1 MAAESQKSQ
10 NALIRQKLMT
20 TQPNDPDSFPAEDSW
35 PPENV
40 EIIIEKDS
48 ETFYLSPQGV
58 FVKKGAKKWK
68 LCGYLKVL
76 GCCENGVDNTVGKLI
91 SFLTASGK
99 RRTKVV
105 KNSACLIKPQ
115 TLVSQ
120 LVNSGLEFNPSE
132 RGSFS
137 MLGRYLYYFP
147 VTQSKPY
154 TLVDKCGW
162 FGNCYVT
169 PFYSLSGRGNNKK
182 ILFSQAGKVVADCT
196 CKGKVEDWIGVI
208 GPIAPCSP
216 LLVACLCYSFSAPL
230 IGRVYPDMGSSG
242 LYLAGS
248 SSSGKTTCG
257 LLAESIYGNPFKRAE
272 TWDVSNSSIQ
282 RIAVLRNHSF
292 VLIDETKTSRCSVMD
307 AIYSLSGN
315 KTASRSNQDGT
326 LRPTENFQITYI
338 CTGETSLANL
348 TKLQSGRDID
358 AGAHVRCLN
367 VDCDSL
373 DYGNDDGTRSYGI
386 LSHIGGFRNKGEFFR
401 HIYSGIEMCYGTVG
415 REWIKQLAKIRVEKL
430 SSTLKPFEQK
440 FWSEINS
447 IYGDELNDQSRRV
460 LLGLQL
466 RAAAGELAT
475 EKGLTGWK
483 PGLATKC
490 CVWLF
495 KEWRKSFSGV
505 LIESEQVISRL
516 SEICQQLHLFALL
529 SDRNHCAANIL
540 GYKNFTY
547 GPNGEICF
555 LGRKKERLLFL
566 LTPTFNKIAGN
577 SSQKKAFEILK
588 GKGVMEFSVEGGR
601 ERKDLQISGGERF
614 YTVNYDKYL
623 EFIAKNKE

>member
-1 MAAESQKSQ
+1 
-10 NALIRQKLMT
+10 
-20 TQPNDPDSFPAEDSW
+20 
-35 PPENV
+35 
-40 EIIIEKDS
+40 
-48 ETFYLSPQGV
+48 
-58 FVKKGAKKWK
+58 
-68 LCGYLKVL
+68 
-76 GCCENGVDNTVGKLI
+76 
-91 SFLTASGK
+91 
-99 RRTKVV
+99 
-105 KNSACLIKPQ
+105 
-115 TLVSQ
+115 
-120 LVNSGLEFNPSE
+120 
-132 RGSFS
+132 
-137 MLGRYLYYFP
+137 
-147 VTQSKPY
+147 
-154 TLVDKCGW
+154 
-162 FGNCYVT
+162 
-169 PFYSLSGRGNNKK
+169 
-182 ILFSQAGKVVADCT
+182 
-196 CKGKVEDWIGVI
+196 
-208 GPIAPCSP
+208 
-216 LLVACLCYSFSAPL
+216 
-230 IGRVYPDMGSSG
+230 
-242 LYLAGS
+242 
-248 SSSGKTTCG
+248 
-257 LLAESIYGNPFKRAE
+257 
-272 TWDVSNSSIQ
+272 
-282 RIAVLRNHSF
+282 
-292 VLIDETKTSRCSVMD
+292 MD

-338 CTGETSLANL
+338 CTGETSLSNL

-386 LSHIGGFRNKGEFFR
+386 LSHIGGFRNKGDLFR
-401 HIYSGIEMCYGTVG
+401 HIYSGIEMYYGTVG

-483 PGLATKC
+483 PGLATEC

-505 LIESEQVISRL
+505 LIESDQVISRL

-547 GPNGEICF
+547 GPNGEIRF

-566 LTPTFNKIAGN
+566 LTSTFN
-577 SSQKKAFEILK
+577 L
-588 GKGVMEFSVEGGR
+588 R
-601 ERKDLQISGGERF
+601 L
-614 YTVNYDKYL
+614 T
-623 EFIAKNKE
+623 AK